1 MCRSCNQLKIFFC
14 CVLFIV
20 TTFSTKLWYMVRKI
34 LCFFKIIFQKLF
46 GHVRD
51 DQISNWNCP
60 HLDTESNMYCHKW
73 NNEMQFRVHTWSQC
87 PQYWIVSRAA
97 HHSVCIFSFDST
109 LSRRNDSRRIAHRN
123 GVRQVLRR
131 DTNAM
136 TTWKSCK
143 ELKTLSV
150 KRSWLLLAGHEVPKW
165 EPSSWLLSSH

>member
-46 GHVRD
+46 GRVRD
-51 DQISNWNCP
+51 GQISNWNFP
-60 HLDTESNMYCHKW
+60 HLETVSNMYCHKW

-87 PQYWIVSRAA
+87 PQYWIVSCRTPFCLYFFFRLYSLTPDWLKRIAY
-97 HHSVCIFSFDST
+97 
-109 LSRRNDSRRIAHRN
+109 RNDVH
-123 GVRQVLRR
+123 QVSRR

-136 TTWKSCK
+136 TTWKSCN

-150 KRSWLLLAGHEVPKW
+150 KRSWLLLAGHEVRKW